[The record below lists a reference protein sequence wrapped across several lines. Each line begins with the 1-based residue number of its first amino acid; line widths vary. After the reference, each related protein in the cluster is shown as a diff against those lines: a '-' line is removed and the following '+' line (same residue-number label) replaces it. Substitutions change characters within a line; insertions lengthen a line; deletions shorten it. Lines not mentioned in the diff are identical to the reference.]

1 MRILLRVFA
10 FLDVL
15 TIIFMTMQLWDI
27 SNNFDKFTVRSEK
40 IQAIL
45 MFPVFGL
52 VIIGALGLS
61 LAKKYGFISYY
72 IQFPFRLYLWVLS
85 LGFITLLP
93 EALGNYD
100 DKWFPI
106 LLKVC
111 YVGEFMRLYL
121 TIRAHYLIQEPR
133 PLNS

>member
-1 MRILLRVFA
+1 MRILLRVFVV
-10 FLDVL
+10 LDVL
-15 TIIFMTMQLWDI
+15 SLIFMAMQLWDI
-27 SNNFDKFTVRSEK
+27 GNNFSKFTVPSEK

-45 MFPVFGL
+45 MFPLFAL
-52 VIIGALGLS
+52 ILIGAVGLF
-61 LAKKYGFISYY
+61 LRKKYGYISYY

-93 EALGNYD
+93 EAFENYD

-111 YVGEFMRLYL
+111 YVGEFIRLYL
-121 TIRAHYLIQEPR
+121 TIRAHYLAQEQQR
-133 PLNS
+133 LDS